1 MADAM
6 TECLR
11 ILIGR
16 GVVRADQL
24 EIVLLLAGEPERGW
38 ATHAVAEGIL
48 SRAED
53 VAPLLHGLASCG
65 LLTVALDEPNEDVYR
80 LDGRLDI
87 GALQA
92 LRTTYA
98 RDRTRVTEALRRGRI
113 LEYCD
118 PVPPT
123 AWRSI

>member
-6 TECLR
+6 TECIR

-16 GVVRADQL
+16 GVVHAAQL
-24 EIVLLLAGEPERGW
+24 EILLLLVGEPERGW
-38 ATHAVAEGIL
+38 ATRAVAEGVS
-48 SRAED
+48 SRPEH
-53 VAPLLHGLASCG
+53 VAPILHGLAACG
-65 LLTVALDEPNEDVYR
+65 LLTVVLDRPSEDAYR

-118 PVPPT
+118 SVPHP